1 MLLDAPCTALGL
13 RPKLQQSLSLPQL
26 LEAAAY
32 QRQLLAAAVR
42 LVEPG
47 GYLVY
52 STCSVGPGEGGWIS
66 VNCHSGKSLGLSKC
80 GGVFCG
86 ACMDSRQGLP

>member
-13 RPKLQQSLSLPQL
+13 RPKLAQPLTLPEL

-42 LVEPG
+42 LVKPG

-52 STCSVGPGEGGWIS
+52 STCSVSPGEE
-66 VNCHSGKSLGLSKC
+66 GLS
-80 GGVFCG
+80 
-86 ACMDSRQGLP
+86 AALTQGLETTCCN